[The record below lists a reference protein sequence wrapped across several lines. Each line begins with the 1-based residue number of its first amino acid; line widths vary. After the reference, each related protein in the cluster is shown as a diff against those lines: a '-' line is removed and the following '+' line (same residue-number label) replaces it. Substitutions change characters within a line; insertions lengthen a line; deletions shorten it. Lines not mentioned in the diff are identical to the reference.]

1 MALLSLIFCSYIKE
15 ISQHIKLLIKTEEE
29 SNIFKDTRCM

>member
-15 ISQHIKLLIKTEEE
+15 ISTHQTFDLKTEEE